1 MKKYFVNGKQI
12 SETEA
17 ILIDMENRRNI
28 KRTKKGAGATVKL
41 VGIQIDNDLLPFLNA
56 LPNKSRFINDLLRKK
71 FLGK

>member
-28 KRTKKGAGATVKL
+28 KRTKKGTGATVKL
-41 VGIQIDNDLLPFLNA
+41 VGIQIDNDLLPYLNA

-71 FLGK
+71 FFGK